1 MKLALFDPSPFHNDY
16 VSKMFFIPLEQFAR
30 NSGVMVKRI
39 HEPVPEAGW
48 TMLCNAGKLTHEIV
62 RHFNDNGCKIAAVSC
77 NDSAYLTANIDAF
90 FHEIPLLF
98 TVSGVQKVNFSK
110 QSVMNPDMTVTT
122 RDVPFLDYEAW
133 ECYNHMR
140 ENGRLLPL
148 PYVPWDR
155 LQEVPIPAQKTPKIL
170 FRGGN
175 HFWRFVAY
183 LHALKNGVAH
193 PASGFL
199 TEDYFR
205 EDMVPQFRY
214 CEECRRQRAE
224 NSERLPFGTWIR
236 KCECTE
242 DLKFNEPLKWNNR
255 SPKAFCGLAAQ
266 FRFNDGPYTKTE
278 TDAVEMALNFRRQN
292 AEQHLRAVA
301 DAAFFADCKW
311 EFSIHGAQRFWEAAS
326 VGTVNMLPERA
337 NDQEHFPHIAD
348 GFHYCTFSDDFSN
361 IGEICA
367 EALAPEVHSYVSK
380 NAKGTYEHWIKP
392 GPNYVTNENLLRK
405 ILSDIEGVCA

>member
-1 MKLALFDPSPFHNDY
+1 MKLSLFDPSPFHNEY

-30 NSGVMVKRI
+30 NIGVLVKRI
-39 HEPVPEAGW
+39 HDPVPEAGW

-62 RHFNDNGCKIAAVSC
+62 RHFNANGCNIAAVSC
-77 NDSAYLTANIDAF
+77 NDSAYLTANIDSF

-122 RDVPFLDYEAW
+122 REVQFLPNEDWQKFHAM
-133 ECYNHMR
+133 HLA
-140 ENGRLLPL
+140 GRLLPL

-155 LQEVPIPAQKTPKIL
+155 LEEVPIPAQKTPKIL

-214 CEECRRQRAE
+214 CEKCRRDRESHAGQ
-224 NSERLPFGTWIR
+224 LPFSFIHNR
-236 KCECTE
+236 CDCTN
-242 DLKFNEPLKWNNR
+242 DLDIASPLKWNNR
-255 SPKAFCGLAAQ
+255 SPRAFYRLVEEFSKHGEPFIFAA
-266 FRFNDGPYTKTE
+266 E
-278 TDAVEMALNFRRQN
+278 AALNFRRQT

-311 EFSIHGAQRFWEAAS
+311 EFSIHTAQRFWEAAS
-326 VGTVNMLPERA
+326 VGTVNLLPRVA
-337 NDQEHFPHIAD
+337 CDQEYFPHIEEMEH
-348 GFHYCTFSDDFSN
+348 FNVFENDFTMG
-361 IGEICA
+361 IGPSVVYPEGA
-367 EALAPEVHSYVSK
+367 ARNTRALYD
-380 NAKGTYEHWIKP
+380 HWIKP
-392 GPNYVTNENLLRK
+392 GPNYVTNENLMRHILDK
-405 ILSDIEGVCA
+405 IQEVTA